1 MREGAKK
8 RLAGAVVMIAVAVIF
23 VPMLFE
29 DESPT
34 PPYVQGPLPPA
45 PGFQDSLSF
54 AEPYRVA
61 GAPPMP
67 AEADGLTGEEAQLT
81 PPEPMQDFGPVD
93 GALMDD
99 GSDMMAFDPIQEP
112 ASPTVVPSR
121 TPPAAP
127 PPAPRTTQAPTPKPA
142 QPSKPAQQ
150 PAQPPASKPE
160 SRVSLPEP
168 PKSRAD
174 GLPSWVVQVSSLG
187 SPEAAGKL
195 ADKLK
200 QAGFSSFV
208 EQAVV
213 NGKTYYRVRVGPDI
227 DRTNAERT
235 AEMLRK
241 QQKLDTLI
249 QRYQ

>member
-8 RLAGAVVMIAVAVIF
+8 RLVGAVVMIAVAVIF

-29 DESPT
+29 DESPA
-34 PPYVQGPLPPA
+34 PPYVQGPLPPE
-45 PGFQDSLSF
+45 PGFQDPLSSD
-54 AEPYRVA
+54 APYTA
-61 GAPPMP
+61 TGTPPMP
-67 AEADGLTGEEAQLT
+67 AEAGGLTDEEAQLT
-81 PPEPMQDFGPVD
+81 PPEPMQDFGRVD
-93 GALMDD
+93 EAFTED
-99 GSDMMAFDPIQEP
+99 GQDSIAFDPIQEP
-112 ASPTVVPSR
+112 VSPTVAPPR
-121 TPPAAP
+121 TPSSAP
-127 PPAPRTTQAPTPKPA
+127 SPAPRATQAPTPKPT
-142 QPSKPAQQ
+142 QPPKSAQQ
-150 PAQPPASKPE
+150 PSPAPKPE
-160 SRVSLPEP
+160 SRASLPEP

-187 SPEAAGKL
+187 SSEAAGKL